1 MEAKDLRIGNYF
13 IYNTDGCFHNNP
25 ERESKTISVV
35 RQIKEDSVGITHLK
49 TTGILIGGLGL
60 IKPIPLTEEWLVKFG
75 FECIEKDVPCLRD
88 RTMSRFFLNNFN
100 IEILSDGQI
109 YQKHFESTEL
119 INCDYTHQLQN
130 LYFALTG
137 EELTI
142 KK

>member
-1 MEAKDLRIGNYF
+1 MEAKDLRIGNL
-13 IYNTDGCFHNNP
+13 IYQFDTVENVTVDTFNALDDGF
-25 ERESKTISVV
+25 SK
-35 RQIKEDSVGITHLK
+35 DSFE
-49 TTGILIGGLGL
+49 
-60 IKPIPLTEEWLVKFG
+60 PIPLTEEWLVKFG

-119 INCDYTHQLQN
+119 INCDYIHQLQN